1 MRVRPPSQIFAVP
14 LLIGVVSAIG
24 LTAALLGDG
33 VWDAVSWLALGVPVV
48 VVGLCGIRRW

>member
-48 VVGLCGIRRW
+48 VVGRCGIRRW